1 MKYILIILSL
11 IGIDQFSKYLA
22 LKYLKGISSIP
33 IINDVFHLTYVENRG
48 AAFGLFQN
56 NQIIFVIVAMI
67 ACIVGLYYLYKKDLN
82 LLAKSSI
89 ILLISGAIGNMI
101 DRVRLGF
108 VVDYFDFRIVWEYV
122 FNVADICVTVSMFTL
137 MILVI
142 FKYKDD
148 DFKFIKDFFNRK
160 KITEE
165 SSTDA
170 E

>member
-1 MKYILIILSL
+1 LKYILIILSL

-22 LKYLKGISSIP
+22 LKYLKGVSSIP

-108 VVDYFDFRIVWEYV
+108 VVDYFDFRIIWEYV
-122 FNVADICVTVSMFTL
+122 FNVADIFVVVGT
-137 MILVI
+137 ILLCI
-142 FKYKDD
+142 Y
-148 DFKFIKDFFNRK
+148 ILFFEDK
-160 KITEE
+160 EQVK
-165 SSTDA
+165 
-170 E
+170 

>member
-22 LKYLKGISSIP
+22 LNYLKGVSSIP

-122 FNVADICVTVSMFTL
+122 FNIADIFVVVGT
-137 MILVI
+137 ILLCI
-142 FKYKDD
+142 Y
-148 DFKFIKDFFNRK
+148 ILFFEDK
-160 KITEE
+160 EQVK
-165 SSTDA
+165 
-170 E
+170 

>member
-22 LKYLKGISSIP
+22 LKYLKGVSSIP
-33 IINDVFHLTYVENRG
+33 IISNVFHLTYVENRG

-56 NQIIFVIVAMI
+56 NQIIFVVVAMI

-108 VVDYFDFRIVWEYV
+108 VVDYFDFRIIWEYV
-122 FNVADICVTVSMFTL
+122 FNVADIFVVVGT
-137 MILVI
+137 ILLCI
-142 FKYKDD
+142 Y
-148 DFKFIKDFFNRK
+148 ILFFEDK
-160 KITEE
+160 EQVK
-165 SSTDA
+165 
-170 E
+170 

>member
-22 LKYLKGISSIP
+22 LKYLKGVSSIP

-108 VVDYFDFRIVWEYV
+108 VVDYFDFRIIWEYV
-122 FNVADICVTVSMFTL
+122 FNVADIFVVVGT
-137 MILVI
+137 ILLCI
-142 FKYKDD
+142 Y
-148 DFKFIKDFFNRK
+148 ILFFEDK
-160 KITEE
+160 EQVK
-165 SSTDA
+165 
-170 E
+170 

>member
-22 LKYLKGISSIP
+22 LNYLKGVSSIP
-33 IINDVFHLTYVENRG
+33 IISDVFHLTYVENRG

-108 VVDYFDFRIVWEYV
+108 VVDYFDFRIIWEYV
-122 FNVADICVTVSMFTL
+122 FNVADVFVVVGT
-137 MILVI
+137 ILLCI
-142 FKYKDD
+142 Y
-148 DFKFIKDFFNRK
+148 ILFFEDK
-160 KITEE
+160 EQVK
-165 SSTDA
+165 
-170 E
+170 

>member
-22 LKYLKGISSIP
+22 LNYLKGVSSIP

-56 NQIIFVIVAMI
+56 NQIIFVVVAMI

-108 VVDYFDFRIVWEYV
+108 VVDYFDFRIIWEYV
-122 FNVADICVTVSMFTL
+122 FNVADIFVVVGT
-137 MILVI
+137 ILLCI
-142 FKYKDD
+142 Y
-148 DFKFIKDFFNRK
+148 ILFFEDK
-160 KITEE
+160 EQVK
-165 SSTDA
+165 
-170 E
+170 

>member
-22 LKYLKGISSIP
+22 LKYLKGVSSIP

-56 NQIIFVIVAMI
+56 NQIIFVVVAMI

-122 FNVADICVTVSMFTL
+122 FNVADIFVVVGT
-137 MILVI
+137 ILLCI
-142 FKYKDD
+142 Y
-148 DFKFIKDFFNRK
+148 ILFFEDK
-160 KITEE
+160 EQVK
-165 SSTDA
+165 
-170 E
+170 

>member
-1 MKYILIILSL
+1 LKYILIILSL

-22 LKYLKGISSIP
+22 IKYLKGVSSIP
-33 IINDVFHLTYVENRG
+33 IINDIFHLTYVENRG

-67 ACIVGLYYLYKKDLN
+67 ACIVGLYYIYKKDLN

-108 VVDYFDFRIVWEYV
+108 VVDYFDFRIIWEYV
-122 FNVADICVTVSMFTL
+122 FNVADIFVVVGT
-137 MILVI
+137 ILLCI
-142 FKYKDD
+142 Y
-148 DFKFIKDFFNRK
+148 ILFFEDK
-160 KITEE
+160 EQVK
-165 SSTDA
+165 
-170 E
+170 

>member
-22 LKYLKGISSIP
+22 LKYLKGVSSIP

-56 NQIIFVIVAMI
+56 NQIIFVVVAMI

-108 VVDYFDFRIVWEYV
+108 VVDYFDFRIIWEYV
-122 FNVADICVTVSMFTL
+122 FNVADIFVVVGT
-137 MILVI
+137 ILLCI
-142 FKYKDD
+142 Y
-148 DFKFIKDFFNRK
+148 ILFFEDK
-160 KITEE
+160 EQVK
-165 SSTDA
+165 
-170 E
+170 

>member
-22 LKYLKGISSIP
+22 IKYLKGVSSIP
-33 IINDVFHLTYVENRG
+33 IVNDVFHLTYVENRG

-122 FNVADICVTVSMFTL
+122 FNIADVFVVVGT
-137 MILVI
+137 ILLCI
-142 FKYKDD
+142 Y
-148 DFKFIKDFFNRK
+148 ILFFEDK
-160 KITEE
+160 KQVK
-165 SSTDA
+165 
-170 E
+170 

>member
-1 MKYILIILSL
+1 LKYILIILSL

-22 LKYLKGISSIP
+22 IKYLKGVSSIP

-56 NQIIFVIVAMI
+56 NQIIFVVVAMI
-67 ACIVGLYYLYKKDLN
+67 ACIVGLYYIYKKDLN

-122 FNVADICVTVSMFTL
+122 FNVADIFVVVGT
-137 MILVI
+137 ILLCI
-142 FKYKDD
+142 Y
-148 DFKFIKDFFNRK
+148 ILFFEDK
-160 KITEE
+160 EQVK
-165 SSTDA
+165 
-170 E
+170 